1 MQILLNEYTLAILC
15 GGISYLTYLISNSLV
30 SGTGKTVRI
39 QEDDGP
45 KTPKTILK
53 SSTSETTESAEGDED
68 GHETDP
74 DEQV

>member
-1 MQILLNEYTLAILC
+1 MQIVLNEYTLAILC
-15 GGISYLTYLISNSLV
+15 GGISYLTYWISNSVV

-53 SSTSETTESAEGDED
+53 SSTSETAESGEGDED